1 MALKHVAVMPIIFM
15 SLCQKRRLY
24 NIAKNTLCKLF
35 KVYTKNIGYIDVL
48 TILEKKVEKQ
58 DD

>member
-15 SLCQKRRLY
+15 SVCRKRRLY
-24 NIAKNTLCKLF
+24 NIAKNTVCKLF
-35 KVYTKNIGYIDVL
+35 KLYTKDIAYIDVL